1 MSQTIVSSSSHGIL
15 KRECVVRP
23 PGRSNEATPEEATDK
38 KICLRLCKNVMIEF
52 HKYVLPVPP
61 YPKTKKILACLI
73 KQFL

>member
-1 MSQTIVSSSSHGIL
+1 MSQTVVSSSSHGIL

-23 PGRSNEATPEEATDK
+23 HGRSNKATPEEATDK
-38 KICLRLCKNVMIEF
+38 TICLRLRKNVMTEF

-61 YPKTKKILACLI
+61 YPETKKNLVCLI